1 MNTKPIKPISTK
13 QRLLNAGFRAFAER
27 GFHGASIRDICERA
41 DANIATANYHFHGK
55 EKLYKAVLEHACQR
69 IRAPRLLPDEQPA
82 RQTPGQKLRAGIQ
95 SLFQCLSQESDSP
108 WLIRLIVRELAEQ
121 SGGPGRWVAAAL
133 RTHASRLEEP
143 LREMLGPRAS
153 RDCVH
158 LCALNVVSQCVFFCA
173 AQSSLQRLC
182 PEIAKGHASREQLIA
197 HVARFAGAA
206 LAHWQEGSAKPGPTK
221 KQPMNK
227 AKR

>member
-13 QRLLNAGFRAFAER
+13 QRLLDAGFRAFAER

-41 DANIATANYHFHGK
+41 NANIATANYHFHGK
-55 EKLYKAVLEHACQR
+55 EKFYEAVLECAAQR
-69 IRAPRLLPDEQPA
+69 LRAQPSPDDAHSA
-82 RQTPGQKLRAGIQ
+82 RQTPQERLRTTIE
-95 SLFQCLSQESDSP
+95 SLFESLTREGEPSL
-108 WLIRLIVRELAEQ
+108 LIRLLARELLEQ
-121 SGGPGRWVAAAL
+121 GPAFDRVAAAL
-133 RTHASRLEEP
+133 RTHAARLEEP

-206 LAHWQEGSAKPGPTK
+206 LAHWQEGSAKPGPAK

>member
-1 MNTKPIKPISTK
+1 M
-13 QRLLNAGFRAFAER
+13 
-27 GFHGASIRDICERA
+27 
-41 DANIATANYHFHGK
+41 
-55 EKLYKAVLEHACQR
+55 LEHACQR